1 MSNSFLTLAEGLF
14 LVSFW
19 KPLILLVPFV
29 AWASIISRIYDK
41 HAARF
46 HLNRRM
52 WNLVH
57 LSAGFVAIAA
67 ALLMPIQGELA
78 FWVGLGVMILILAGD
93 LVAYAMVANKDDR
106 VPEEFH
112 IKLNMAKLSEARE
125 TKAAAKRQGKVE
137 LVIKGPDKS
146 TMPVP
151 EKDTPDFEIRAASE
165 AVMLRAMEMRASQA
179 DIAPAGKDGA
189 YGVSYLVDGVR
200 QAGES
205 IPAALAIKIVDF
217 WKTAAKLDVTD
228 RRRKLTG
235 DVTIE
240 RDTDKLRVRMTSS
253 GAQTGMRL
261 AMVIDPE
268 KAVRRKAADLGLL
281 PVQMEELKAIVDDGK
296 GVVLISAPA
305 DMGRTTSFYSILR
318 MHDAYTHNVQTV
330 EMEPQDALEGIRQNK
345 FEAAGEGPEYSTFV
359 RSILR
364 RDPDVVGVA
373 EMPDENTAREI
384 GRLEVD
390 RTRVYLSLRT
400 DSALLA
406 IQAWVKAVGD
416 PDLAA
421 KVLHGSIAQKLL
433 RKLCVNCRVAYQPS
447 PDMLKKLGVPSDK
460 PRQLFKKGGQVLIKN
475 KPEVCPVCRGIG
487 YVGQDGIF
495 EVFRLGKPE
504 AELIRTG
511 NWAGVR
517 AELRKRKL
525 PTIQEAALK
534 KVLDGLTS
542 VEELLRVTAETGGG
556 APTAG
561 SKPGAPKP
569 PAPKASQ
576 PAVKS

>member
-1 MSNSFLTLAEGLF
+1 MSNSYLTLAEGGLI
-14 LVSFW
+14 LVAFW

-29 AWASIISRIYDK
+29 AWASIISRVYDK

-57 LSAGFVAIAA
+57 LASGLVSIAA
-67 ALLMPIQGELA
+67 ALLIPIQGEAA
-78 FWVGLGVMILILAGD
+78 FWVGLGVMVVILAGD
-93 LVAYAMVANKDDR
+93 LAAYAVVANKDDR

-125 TKAAAKRQGKVE
+125 AKAAAKRAGKVE
-137 LVIKGPDKS
+137 LVIKAPDKS
-146 TMPVP
+146 TVAVP
-151 EKDTPDFEIRAASE
+151 EKETPEFEIRAASE
-165 AVMLRAMEMRASQA
+165 AIALRAIEMRASQA
-179 DIAPAGKDGA
+179 DLAPTGKDGT
-189 YGVSYLVDGVR
+189 YGASYMVDGVR
-200 QAGES
+200 QPGEAL
-205 IPAALAIKIVDF
+205 PAAMAIKVIDF
-217 WKTAAKLDVTD
+217 WKGAAKLDVTD

-240 RDTDKLRVRMTSS
+240 RETEKLRVRLSS
-253 GAQTGMRL
+253 LGTQAGMRL
-261 AMVIDPE
+261 TMVFDPE

-281 PVQMEELKAIVDDGK
+281 PVQMEELKAIVDDAK
-296 GVVLISAPA
+296 GVVLLSAPA

-330 EMEPQDALEGIRQNK
+330 EMDPQDALEGIRQNK
-345 FEAAGEGPEYSTFV
+345 FEAVGEGPEYSTFV

-384 GRLEVD
+384 SRLEID

-400 DSALLA
+400 DNALLA
-406 IQAWVKAVGD
+406 VQAWVKAVGD
-416 PDLAA
+416 PDQAA
-421 KVLHGSIAQKLL
+421 KVLRGSIAQKLL

-460 PRQLFKKGGQVLIKN
+460 PRNLFKKGGQVLIKN

-487 YVGQDGIF
+487 YAGQEGIF
-495 EVFRLGKPE
+495 EVFRIGK
-504 AELIRTG
+504 AEQDLVKTG

-517 AELRKRKL
+517 NELRKRKL

-534 KVLDGLTS
+534 KVLDGMTS
-542 VEELLRVTAETGGG
+542 VEELLRVTAEGSGGGGGG
-556 APTAG
+556 A
-561 SKPGAPKP
+561 KPAPPKP
-569 PAPKASQ
+569 TK
-576 PAVKS
+576 PAVAS